1 MSEELGLMRRKT
13 AMRTTRSISEERLK
27 EIAAIA
33 PTVDEEAPEITP
45 EQAARAR
52 LAHES
57 HPEWYRVTPVKQQIC
72 IKIDKDVL
80 DALKEGLGE
89 RLSDKNQQDTQ
100 GSCSW
105 SLNNER

>member
-1 MSEELGLMRRKT
+1 MKT
-13 AMRTTRSISEERLK
+13 TSNISDKRLK
-27 EIAAIA
+27 EIAAIV
-33 PTVDEEAPEITP
+33 PTVDEEAPEITS

-80 DALKEGLGE
+80 DALKAEGKGYQTRINKILREAVFGA
-89 RLSDKNQQDTQ
+89 
-100 GSCSW
+100 
-105 SLNNER
+105 